1 MKCMVCFATWE
12 DKGSAVCPQC
22 GYDAKRAGANE
33 PQAILAAR
41 EAFKDKTTAFAPD
54 SRVTAFDKAKP
65 WLALG
70 VGMLI
75 FLFWLRACATGGRLF
90 F

>member
-1 MKCMVCFATWE
+1 MVCFATWE
-12 DKGSAVCPQC
+12 DKGFSVCPQC
-22 GYDAKRAGANE
+22 SYDAQRDGANE
-33 PQAILAAR
+33 PHAILAAR
-41 EAFKDKTTAFAPD
+41 ESFKHKTTAYAPD
-54 SRVTAFDKAKP
+54 SRVSRFDKLKP